1 MLLCPHG
8 VGKAKHEPLAFLLA
22 AFFWSPE

>member
-8 VGKAKHEPLAFLLA
+8 VGKAKQEPLVFMLA